1 MRRRPLPREL
11 AAAVDRLDAMDDL
24 ALSQAHG
31 GAFGPK
37 KRLQVISDIR
47 LLIEALRT
55 EPPSPFGDSAA

>member
-1 MRRRPLPREL
+1 MRRRPLPLEL

-24 ALSQAHG
+24 TMSQAHG

-37 KRLQVISDIR
+37 KRLQVISDTR

-55 EPPSPFGDSAA
+55 EPSSPFGDSAA